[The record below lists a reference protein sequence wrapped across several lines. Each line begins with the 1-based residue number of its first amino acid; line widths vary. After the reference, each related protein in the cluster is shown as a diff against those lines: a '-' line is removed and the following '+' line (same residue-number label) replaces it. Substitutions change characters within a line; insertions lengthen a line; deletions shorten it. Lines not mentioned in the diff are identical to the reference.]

1 MSRCAWPR
9 GCYGPRALASGPSNL
24 LDHEFLFVCGK
35 GGVGKT
41 TVSAALGL
49 AAASKGKKTLIA
61 MANAKE
67 RLSTL
72 LDVPPIGEEVVT
84 VAPNLDAVNMTPTA
98 ALREYGLMI
107 LKIRALYEAIFE
119 NRLVRAF
126 LRGTPGVEAWA
137 MLGKA
142 YFHAVGHGPGSDG
155 DYDLVILDAPATG
168 HGLDMLR
175 VPQVIVDVA
184 PPGLLRREAER
195 ALELLRDPKRSGVVV
210 VTLLEEMPVS
220 ETLELHQALSEELK
234 MPVPAVVLN
243 QVLPRLFGA
252 DERDAFRS
260 LHERLEDDSPLA
272 SLAEAARI
280 RCGRET
286 VQELS
291 LARLVSELPDMPR
304 VSLPRLFAPEFGREH
319 IDALSKTLAD

>member
-1 MSRCAWPR
+1 MPV
-9 GCYGPRALASGPSNL
+9 GCYGRPALAPEPSKL

-49 AAASKGKKTLIA
+49 AAASKGKKTLVA

-67 RLSTL
+67 RLSNL
-72 LDVPPIGEEVVT
+72 LDVPPIGDEVVT
-84 VAPNLDAVNMTPTA
+84 VAPNLDAVNMTPSS
-98 ALREYGLMI
+98 ALREYGMMI

-142 YFHAVGHGPGSDG
+142 YFHAVGHGPEGKG

-195 ALELLRDPKRSGVVV
+195 ALSLLRDPARSGIVV

-243 QVLPRLFGA
+243 QVLPKLFPA
-252 DERDAFRS
+252 SEREAFRK
-260 LHERLEDDSPLA
+260 LHERIDEGSPLT

-280 RCGRET
+280 RTGRET

-291 LARLVSELPDMPR
+291 LSRLISKLPDIPR
-304 VSLPRLFAPEFGREH
+304 VSLPHLFAPEFGREH
-319 IDALSKTLAD
+319 VEALSKALAQ

>member
-1 MSRCAWPR
+1 M
-9 GCYGPRALASGPSNL
+9 ASANL
-24 LDHEFLFVCGK
+24 LDHRFLFVCGK

-49 AAASKGKKTLIA
+49 ASAAKGKKTLVA

-67 RLSTL
+67 RLSAL

-98 ALREYGLMI
+98 ALREYGMMI

-142 YFHAVGHGPGSDG
+142 YFHAVGHGPDGKG

-195 ALELLRDPKRSGVVV
+195 ALELLRDAKRSGVVV

-220 ETLELHQALSEELK
+220 ETLELHEALANELR

-243 QVLPRLFGA
+243 QVLPRLFPGS
-252 DERDAFRS
+252 EREAFRT
-260 LHERLEDDSPLA
+260 LHEKIGDGSPLEN
-272 SLAEAARI
+272 LAEAARI
-280 RCGRET
+280 RTGREA
-286 VQELS
+286 VQEQS
-291 LARLVSELPDMPR
+291 LGRLVSELPEVPR
-304 VSLPRLFAPEFGREH
+304 VRLPHLFAPEFGREH
-319 IDALSKTLAD
+319 IEALSKALVQ

>member
-1 MSRCAWPR
+1 M
-9 GCYGPRALASGPSNL
+9 ASAPSKL

-49 AAASKGKKTLIA
+49 AAASKGKKTLVA

-67 RLSTL
+67 RLSNL
-72 LDVPPIGEEVVT
+72 LDVPPIGDEVVT

-98 ALREYGLMI
+98 AMREYGMMI

-142 YFHAVGHGPGSDG
+142 YFHAVGHGPGAKG
-155 DYDLVILDAPATG
+155 EYDLVILDAPATG

-195 ALELLRDPKRSGVVV
+195 ALELLRDPKRSGICV

-220 ETLELHQALSEELK
+220 ETLELHQALSEELH

-243 QVLPRLFGA
+243 QVLPKLFPA
-252 DERDAFRS
+252 SEREAFRR
-260 LHERLEDDSPLA
+260 LHENIDADSPLTN
-272 SLAEAARI
+272 LAEAARI
-280 RCGRET
+280 RTGRET
-286 VQELS
+286 VQEQS
-291 LARLVSELPDMPR
+291 LARLSKELPDIPR
-304 VSLPRLFAPEFGREH
+304 ISLPHLFAPEFGREH
-319 IDALSKTLAD
+319 VDALSKALAQ

>member
-1 MSRCAWPR
+1 M
-9 GCYGPRALASGPSNL
+9 
-24 LDHEFLFVCGK
+24 
-35 GGVGKT
+35 GKT

-49 AAASKGKKTLIA
+49 AAASRGKRTLVA

-72 LDVPPIGEEVVT
+72 LDVPPIGDEVVR
-84 VAPNLDAVNMTPTA
+84 VAPNLDAVNMTPSS
-98 ALREYGLMI
+98 ALREYGMMI
-107 LKIRALYEAIFE
+107 LKIRALYEAVFE

-142 YFHAVGHGPGSDG
+142 YFHAVGHGPEGKG

-195 ALELLRDPKRSGVVV
+195 ALTLLRDSSQSGVVL

-220 ETLELHQALSEELK
+220 ETLELHEALTDELR
-234 MPVPAVVLN
+234 MPVSAVVLN
-243 QVLPRLFGA
+243 QVLPSLFPA
-252 DERDAFRS
+252 TTREAFQT
-260 LHERLEDDSPLA
+260 LHEKIPAESPLTN
-272 SLAEAARI
+272 LAEAARI
-280 RCGRET
+280 RAGREA
-286 VQELS
+286 VQEQS
-291 LARLVSELPDMPR
+291 LERLIAGVPSLPR
-304 VSLPRLFAPEFGREH
+304 VSLPHLFAPEFGREH
-319 IDALSKTLAD
+319 IDALAQALAI

>member
-1 MSRCAWPR
+1 
-9 GCYGPRALASGPSNL
+9 LAPHL
-24 LDHEFLFVCGK
+24 LDRKFLFVVGK

-49 AAASKGKKTLIA
+49 AAAAKGKKTLVA

-72 LDVPPIGEEVVT
+72 LDSPPIGEEVVN
-84 VAPNLDAVNMTPTA
+84 VAPNLDAVNMTPNA
-98 ALREYGLMI
+98 ALREYGMMI
-107 LKIRALYEAIFE
+107 LKIRALYEAVFE

-142 YFHAVGHGPGSDG
+142 YFHAEGHGPGSKG

-195 ALELLRDPKRSGVVV
+195 ALDLLRDANKSGVLM

-220 ETLELHQALSEELK
+220 ETLELHAALKNELR

-243 QVLPRLFGA
+243 QVLPQLFPAG
-252 DERDAFRS
+252 EREAFGT
-260 LHERLEDDSPLA
+260 LHQRIAEDSPLTN
-272 SLAEAARI
+272 LAEAARI
-280 RCGRET
+280 RTGREA
-286 VQELS
+286 VQEQS
-291 LARLVSELPDMPR
+291 RARLTRELPDIPQ
-304 VSLPRLFAPEFGREH
+304 VVLPHLFAPEFLREH
-319 IDALSKTLAD
+319 VEALSKAIAR

>member
-1 MSRCAWPR
+1 M
-9 GCYGPRALASGPSNL
+9 
-24 LDHEFLFVCGK
+24 
-35 GGVGKT
+35 
-41 TVSAALGL
+41 
-49 AAASKGKKTLIA
+49 
-61 MANAKE
+61 
-67 RLSTL
+67 
-72 LDVPPIGEEVVT
+72 
-84 VAPNLDAVNMTPTA
+84 
-98 ALREYGLMI
+98 MI

-142 YFHAVGHGPGSDG
+142 YFHAVGHGPDGQG

-195 ALELLRDPKRSGVVV
+195 ALQLLRDAKRSGVVV

-220 ETLELHQALSEELK
+220 ETLELHEALANELK

-243 QVLPRLFGA
+243 QVLPRLFPGS
-252 DERDAFRS
+252 EREAFRT
-260 LHERLEDDSPLA
+260 LHEKIGEGSPLEN
-272 SLAEAARI
+272 LAEAARI
-280 RCGRET
+280 RTGREA
-286 VQELS
+286 VREQS
-291 LARLVSELPDMPR
+291 LGRLVSELPNVPR
-304 VSLPRLFAPEFGREH
+304 VRLPHLFAPEFGREH
-319 IDALSKTLAD
+319 IEALSKALVQ